1 MRLCRLYVNVIHIV
15 GHVIGNMVLLVVDHR
30 RLNAIVLHTTVLRF
44 SHHGEVGHTDLL
56 VGNVHHF
63 VGIDLLVLV
72 AVGNGNVEDH
82 VIIDID
88 QSHMLVVNL
97 HVSDVHRLS
106 IFRLHLVNTQEAHF
120 RLCLT
125 AVSMVY
131 GMVEV

>member
-1 MRLCRLYVNVIHIV
+1 
-15 GHVIGNMVLLVVDHR
+15 MVLLVVDHR
-30 RLNAIVLHTTVLRF
+30 RLSTIILHTTILHF
-44 SHHGEVGHTDLL
+44 SHHSEVGHADLL

-63 VGIDLLVLV
+63 VGINLLVLV
-72 AVGNGNVEDH
+72 AVGNGNVENH

-125 AVSMVY
+125 AAMSATVSRIY
-131 GMVEV
+131 GMMEV